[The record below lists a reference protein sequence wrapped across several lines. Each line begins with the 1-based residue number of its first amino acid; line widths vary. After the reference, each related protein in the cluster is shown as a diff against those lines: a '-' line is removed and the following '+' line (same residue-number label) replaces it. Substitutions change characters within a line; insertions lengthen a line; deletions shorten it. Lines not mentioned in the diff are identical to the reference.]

1 MAKNPKTKKRPIASS
16 PSPGSPEWAA
26 MHTTV
31 AVMVSGKRRHIAEFL
46 RGVARSIDMGCTSG
60 ISGDASQVRGEWL
73 GSR

>member
-1 MAKNPKTKKRPIASS
+1 
-16 PSPGSPEWAA
+16 